1 LNKEISVNGKV
12 VTGSKQ
18 GRRFVN
24 LPWVKKQI
32 LNELGFEPYIGTL
45 NLKILNKEDISE
57 LRDSKGITVNPEV
70 GYFKG
75 ELFKALIMKKIK
87 GVIVVPIVPSYP
99 LDLLEIIAPIN
110 LRETLKLRDGM
121 TVNVKIKL
129 E

>member
-1 LNKEISVNGKV
+1 MNKEISVNGKV

-87 GVIVVPIVPSYP
+87 GAIVVPIVPSYP